1 MSGAAV
7 DLRAALK
14 ESLALLQSDLD
25 EAIVYLDDGA
35 TDCIATSVGMT
46 SLLGEAAP
54 GEVS

>member
-1 MSGAAV
+1 MLGAAV